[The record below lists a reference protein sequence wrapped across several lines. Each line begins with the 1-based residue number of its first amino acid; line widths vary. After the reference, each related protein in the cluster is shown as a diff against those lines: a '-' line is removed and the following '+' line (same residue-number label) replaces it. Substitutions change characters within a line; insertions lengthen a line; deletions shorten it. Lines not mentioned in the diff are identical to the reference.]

1 MRRKTDRAMRAALVA
16 AALAVLG
23 ACGDKVPQS
32 EAAKQLGSQPK
43 QTVDKASQ
51 DAAKALQQGADRT
64 READKKAE

>member
-1 MRRKTDRAMRAALVA
+1 MRAILVGATLAL
-16 AALAVLG
+16 LA

-32 EAAKQLGSQPK
+32 EAAKQIGNQPK

-51 DAAKALQQGADRT
+51 DAAKALQQGSDRT